1 MTDTETNKSGRP
13 ASLRATPAYATLSS
27 PYLMIMVGLFAGV
40 MIISN
45 ITTTKAVVFAPSL
58 HLDILG
64 LHIDGIATDGAFY
77 LFPLAYVLGDV
88 ISEVYGFRA
97 MRRVILAGF
106 AILALAALCFWITS
120 KLPASPDW
128 HNEAAFDAIAGVVP
142 RFLLAGLSGY
152 VCGELMNSFVLVKM
166 KAWTGEK
173 MLWSRLLGSTV
184 VGEFFDTLVF
194 CSIAAPAL
202 GFTSPGQFLNYT
214 ILGFLWKTL
223 VEIAIMPISYL
234 VCWYVKARE
243 PSYQDALARATR
255 VTAAEGASGPSVL

>member
-1 MTDTETNKSGRP
+1 MTDTEAKSGRP
-13 ASLRATPAYATLSS
+13 ASSRATPAYATLSS
-27 PYLMIMVGLFAGV
+27 PYLLMMVALFVGV
-40 MIISN
+40 MLISN
-45 ITTTKAVVFAPSL
+45 ITTSKAVLFAPSL

-106 AILALAALCFWITS
+106 TILALAALCFWLTA

-128 HNEAAFDAIAGVVP
+128 HNEAAFDTIAGVVP
-142 RFLLAGLSGY
+142 RFLIAGLAGYLF
-152 VCGELMNSFVLVKM
+152 GEFMNSYVLVKM
-166 KAWTGEK
+166 KALTGEK

-214 ILGFLWKTL
+214 ILGFVWKTL
-223 VEIAIMPISYL
+223 VEIMIMPISYV
-234 VCWYVKARE
+234 VCWHVKRSE
-243 PSYQDALARATR
+243 PSYQAALRGQNLPSR
-255 VTAAEGASGPSVL
+255 SVL